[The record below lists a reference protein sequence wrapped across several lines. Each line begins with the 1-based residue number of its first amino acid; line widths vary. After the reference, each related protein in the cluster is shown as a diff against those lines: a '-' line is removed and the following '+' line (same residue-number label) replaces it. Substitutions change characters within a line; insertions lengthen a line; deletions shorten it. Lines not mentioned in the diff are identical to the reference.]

1 MEAIV
6 IIFISGLI
14 SLFLGIMKK
23 PAFVLFVSTSGLI
36 IGALAQNYEWYFLNE
51 KYHILDFNDTNIHF
65 LNLAVAISATII
77 LGGYRYFL
85 EESSTIGDFSA
96 LILFSLCGG
105 LCLIGFRDLFMFF
118 LGIEILSIPLYVL
131 AGSKKKSASSSEAAL
146 KYFYLGSFA
155 TALLLF
161 GIALVYG
168 TIGTFN
174 VERIGFISVLFSD
187 QLPSMFFVGVL
198 FILAAMLFKVG
209 AFPFHF
215 WVADVYQ
222 GSPALFMTYM
232 SSVVKLVGVYAF
244 YRLFGMM
251 FPGVEVFWSTLI
263 VLAICISMFIGN
275 LSALN
280 QDTFKRLMAYS
291 SITNG
296 AYALMAV
303 LTFNSGSEALLVY
316 MIGYGFSVVALMTI
330 NSIANNE
337 EDKLAALTGIGY
349 KNPFIGIVGIVALLS
364 VAGIPPMTGFFG
376 KAMVFYQAFDQYM
389 WLVLFAIINSAIG
402 VYIYLKITMTL
413 LKKEDNAQVVVLNL
427 GQKLVLSISL
437 LALLFGWTIIYV

>member
-6 IIFISGLI
+6 IIFISALI
-14 SLFLGIMKK
+14 SLFLGILKK
-23 PAFVLFVSTSGLI
+23 PTLVMVVSIAGLA
-36 IGALAQNYEWYFLNE
+36 IGAIVQNYEWYFLNE
-51 KYHILDFNDTNIHF
+51 KYQLLDFNDSNIQF
-65 LNLAVAISATII
+65 LNLAVTLTGIII
-77 LGGYRYFL
+77 LSGYKHFMD
-85 EESSTIGDFSA
+85 EPATIGDFSA
-96 LILFSLCGG
+96 LMLFSLSGG
-105 LCLIGFRDLFMFF
+105 LCLIGFKDLFMFF
-118 LGIEILSIPLYVL
+118 LGLEILSIPLYVL

-168 TIGTFN
+168 TVGTFN
-174 VERIGFISVLFSD
+174 IEKIGFISMLFTD

-198 FILAAMLFKVG
+198 FMLAAMLFKVG

-222 GSPALFMTYM
+222 GSPSVFMTYM
-232 SSVVKLVGVYAF
+232 SSVVKLIGIYAF

-251 FPGVEVFWSTLI
+251 FPGVETFWTTLI
-263 VLAICISMFIGN
+263 VIAIFVSMFIGN

-280 QDTFKRLMAYS
+280 QDTFKRLMAFS

-296 AYALMAV
+296 AYALMTV
-303 LTFNSGSEALLVY
+303 LTYKSGSDALLVY
-316 MIGYGFSVVALMTI
+316 MVGYGFSVVALMTI
-330 NSIANNE
+330 SMLVNDND
-337 EDKLAALTGIGY
+337 DKLSSLSGIGY
-349 KNPFIGIVGIVALLS
+349 KNPLIGVVGIVALLS

-376 KAMVFYQAFDQYM
+376 KAMVFYQAFEENM
-389 WLVLFAIINSAIG
+389 WLVSFALLNSAIG

-413 LKKEDNAQVVVLNL
+413 MKKDDNAAVISLNWS
-427 GQKLVLSISL
+427 QQLVLSISL
-437 LALLFGWTIIYV
+437 LALLFGWTILYF